1 MHRIAKIAI
10 FTNAILALL
19 FIYSSFWIWNIV
31 RSTEN
36 HLVTSSW
43 GIFSV
48 LVRWYG
54 YDGSAV
60 QTFWMYPNIP
70 LWIFIVLVIVNLF
83 FILMVSRDVMKQ
95 KQSS

>member
-1 MHRIAKIAI
+1 MHKIAKIAI
-10 FTNAILALL
+10 FTDSILVLL
-19 FIYSSFWIWNIV
+19 FIYSSFWLWGLV
-31 RSTEN
+31 RSTES

-43 GIFSV
+43 GPLNV

-70 LWIFIVLVIVNLF
+70 FWIFIVLVIANLF
-83 FILMVSRDVMKQ
+83 FILMLSKDVMRQ
-95 KQSS
+95 KTN